1 VNASPG
7 HTRTIDGRQVLD
19 RRRRLPRVVVLT
31 ALGALLCAGTFAA
44 GPAGRASAQA
54 EPSWT
59 PLGGAVDGDPAVVA
73 DPQDPNG
80 VYVFVRGNDAAM
92 YWGHLANGVWSG
104 YTPAG
109 GVLSSLPYAVVDR
122 TGVTGSTGIYVFGR
136 GADGALYTGLLTL
149 DGVWHG
155 WQGLGG
161 YLSSFPTATVT
172 ESGLWVGARG
182 GDDAFYAINLDHG
195 SWSTWSGYGGY
206 LTSAPWMAS
215 AGPEVDAFASGGD
228 NGLYALELTTAS
240 WAPLGG
246 SVTSA
251 PVALPGPDG
260 ISVLVRGTDGAAYRR
275 HGHAGDW
282 APYEPL
288 GGYLT
293 SAPFAAANA
302 DGISVYVRGG
312 DGAAYR
318 TRSDGTAWS
327 PWTSLGG
334 YLTSDPTPVVD
345 DAGVDHVFVTGGD
358 GQLYTYSAPH

>member
-1 VNASPG
+1 MKRATGPARSV
-7 HTRTIDGRQVLD
+7 DGRQTLE
-19 RRRRLPRVVVLT
+19 RRCVRLVVSG
-31 ALGALLCAGTFAA
+31 ALIALLCAGMLAA
-44 GPAGRASAQA
+44 GPARRASAQVG
-54 EPSWT
+54 PSWT

-104 YTPAG
+104 YFPAG

-122 TGVTGSTGIYVFGR
+122 TGVTGSTGIYVFTR
-136 GADGALYTGLLTL
+136 GTDGALYSGVLTL

-161 YLSSFPTATVT
+161 YLSSFPTATVSD
-172 ESGLWVGARG
+172 SGLWVGARG
-182 GDDAFYAINLDHG
+182 GDNGFYAIHLDHG

-206 LTSAPWMAS
+206 LTSAPWMAG
-215 AGPEVDAFASGGD
+215 AGSEVDAFASGGD
-228 NGLYALELTTAS
+228 SGLYVLALPSAS
-240 WAPLGG
+240 WTPLGG
-246 SVTSA
+246 GVTSV

-260 ISVLVRGTDGAAYRR
+260 ISVFVRGTDGAAHRR
-275 HGHAGDW
+275 HGHAGGW
-282 APYEPL
+282 APYESL

-293 SAPFAAANA
+293 SAPFAAANG

-318 TRSDGTAWS
+318 MRFDGTSWS

-334 YLTSDPTPVVD
+334 YLTSDPTPAVD
-345 DAGVDHVFVTGGD
+345 DAGTDHVFVTGGD
-358 GQLYTYSAPH
+358 GQLYTYSTAH